1 MTSHVTGPLGID
13 LPLEAEDRYL
23 FFSDRLN
30 ERLLEPLIVVPELR
44 FAAKQLAD
52 GRVLASDLAAR
63 GDDGARDEWR
73 ATIRDAVERVIP
85 VLAYVS
91 YPTLVRGVYDVTPDH
106 QPVLGPVP
114 GCDGV
119 FVTAGFS
126 GHGFMIAP
134 AVARIVADAVEGRA
148 DPVLD
153 TLGVERFATGR
164 LVPEPQ
170 LV

>member
-1 MTSHVTGPLGID
+1 
-13 LPLEAEDRYL
+13 
-23 FFSDRLN
+23 
-30 ERLLEPLIVVPELR
+30 
-44 FAAKQLAD
+44 
-52 GRVLASDLAAR
+52 
-63 GDDGARDEWR
+63 
-73 ATIRDAVERVIP
+73 
-85 VLAYVS
+85 
-91 YPTLVRGVYDVTPDH
+91 
-106 QPVLGPVP
+106 
-114 GCDGV
+114 V